1 MTVRLSTS
9 LLAAGVATIAGLSVA
24 APTRAQATGAAA
36 DATLEEVVVTARKR
50 SERLEDVPLSISYFD
65 ESYLRE
71 MNVGSGKDL
80 TRISPAL
87 TVIDNGSGFN
97 DEFLIRGEG
106 AARQNNAETGSGL
119 YRNGMFIPGGNAGG
133 RNFIPI
139 DFFDAG
145 SVTVLR
151 GPQGSFFGRNAL
163 GGAVNI
169 VSQRPTD
176 KYEGSVDVEYG
187 TNQSSAGEIVLNVPL
202 AESLNLRLGGLKSN
216 QQRGFYKSS
225 ITGKTLDRENA
236 SGYRLQFGWQPS
248 DTFDANL
255 LIERADEFG
264 PNVIAFSQV
273 LPTDDPPNNPT
284 GAPSGFSV
292 PRFTKPVDTDS
303 YFDRATETRLL
314 EMSFR
319 FGGLTLQSTTG
330 QRERDAS
337 TNSDV
342 DVFGT
347 NKVARLIPTIAQ
359 GTEQF
364 ERFTQD
370 LRLLSG
376 TGGAV
381 DWLVGAEYNKVD
393 STFRTDRYADANRNE
408 IFDGITDVPTTLPS
422 DCAVAPTCTLATVQA
437 TARNGYR
444 VENSGVDDKSYAGY
458 AAVNWRPS
466 DRLQLSVDTRYN
478 KDDKNFRLSNVFRLD
493 NPATATVNEQL
504 TRNILASETFDRWTP
519 SASVTWQYADRQ
531 YLFGRIGTGFRA
543 GGFNNDIGEP
553 GDGVSNIAVPLSYGE
568 EFVKAYEAGLRG
580 RFAGGLRYSLNG
592 YYNLKTGTLV
602 NYAVFTG
609 TAATNT
615 VRNVGVLAS
624 AGDSFQYGVDG
635 ELAQRFEVGAG
646 SLSLRLAF
654 AWAKGEYDGGF
665 VYANQQTNPAT
676 TLTTVSIDG
685 KSLQRLREWTTAT
698 SLSWRTPVGKD
709 LDLVTMLAWRGE
721 FGGFEDP
728 SNNNKMDDVSLVDAS
743 IGVES
748 DSWRLVFSGKNVL
761 DESYFNISPGNLSFN
776 AQQNQP
782 RTWRVAVGY
791 KF

>member
-1 MTVRLSTS
+1 V
-9 LLAAGVATIAGLSVA
+9 
-24 APTRAQATGAAA
+24 
-36 DATLEEVVVTARKR
+36 
-50 SERLEDVPLSISYFD
+50 
-65 ESYLRE
+65 
-71 MNVGSGKDL
+71 
-80 TRISPAL
+80 
-87 TVIDNGSGFN
+87 
-97 DEFLIRGEG
+97 
-106 AARQNNAETGSGL
+106 
-119 YRNGMFIPGGNAGG
+119 
-133 RNFIPI
+133 
-139 DFFDAG
+139 
-145 SVTVLR
+145 
-151 GPQGSFFGRNAL
+151 
-163 GGAVNI
+163 
-169 VSQRPTD
+169 
-176 KYEGSVDVEYG
+176 
-187 TNQSSAGEIVLNVPL
+187 
-202 AESLNLRLGGLKSN
+202 
-216 QQRGFYKSS
+216 
-225 ITGKTLDRENA
+225 
-236 SGYRLQFGWQPS
+236 
-248 DTFDANL
+248 
-255 LIERADEFG
+255 
-264 PNVIAFSQV
+264 
-273 LPTDDPPNNPT
+273 
-284 GAPSGFSV
+284 V
-292 PRFTKPVDTDS
+292 PRFTRPVDTDS
-303 YFDRATETRLL
+303 FFDRATETRLL
-314 EMSFR
+314 EMSYKLGDF
-319 FGGLTLQSTTG
+319 TLQSTTG
-330 QRERDAS
+330 QRDRGARS
-337 TNSDV
+337 NTDV
-342 DVFGT
+342 DAFGT
-347 NKVARLIPTIAQ
+347 NKVARLIPTVSQ
-359 GTEQF
+359 GSEQF

-408 IFDGITDVPTTLPS
+408 IFDGIADVPTTLPA
-422 DCAVAPTCTLATVQA
+422 DCAVAPTCTLATVQT
-437 TARNGYR
+437 TARNTYR
-444 VENSGVDDKSYAGY
+444 VEDSGIDDKSYAGY

-478 KDDKNFRLSNVFRLD
+478 KDDKGFRLANLFRLD

-553 GDGVSNIAVPLSYGE
+553 GDGVSTIAVPLSYGE
-568 EFVKAYEAGLRG
+568 EFVRAYEAGVRG
-580 RFAGGLRYSLNG
+580 RIAGGLRYSLNG

-646 SLSLRLAF
+646 SLSGRLAF

-685 KSLQRLREWTTAT
+685 KNLQRLREWTTAT

-709 LDLVTMLAWRGE
+709 LDLVTLLAWRGE

-728 SNNNKMDDVSLVDAS
+728 SNNNKMDDVSLVDAL